1 MTLLFCSIDTF
12 DAQFQIAIVLTVLAC
27 AYAKPAPEFITP
39 LGSYV
44 ATAPLAS
51 SAIVSREYH
60 GNAAPLLAAYAY
72 SSPYVVS
79 PAAYSAAYAA
89 PVLY

>member
-1 MTLLFCSIDTF
+1 MFKIALVFMLF
-12 DAQFQIAIVLTVLAC
+12 AC
-27 AYAKPAPEFITP
+27 VYGKPAPEFITP
-39 LGSYV
+39 FGSYV

-60 GNAAPLLAAYAY
+60 GNTAPLLAAYAY

-79 PAAYSAAYAA
+79 PAAYTAAYTA
-89 PVLY
+89 PVLL